1 MNATKLARRKF
12 STLINSTGQ
21 MIYTEPYNGQVW
33 STDSYFAVADKLD
46 VTSKRTDVRDSRP
59 DITRIVECAG
69 DYVTAKPV
77 KTDQPVNQWNDQVV
91 IYQIGSENVN
101 GRMVEAFLMLPDI
114 EFKYCDE
121 YIYNPI
127 KVYQNNK
134 LIGLIMP
141 LRK

>member
-1 MNATKLARRKF
+1 MNITKTAKRKF
-12 STLINSTGQ
+12 STIVNGSGQ
-21 MIYTEPYNGQVW
+21 MIYCDYKNQEW
-33 STDSYFAVADKLD
+33 STDSYFAIATKLD
-46 VTSKRTDVRDSRP
+46 VTSKHTRIADRKP
-59 DITRIVECAG
+59 DIDRIVECAG
-69 DYVTAKPV
+69 DYKTATPV
-77 KTDQPVNQWNDQVV
+77 KTDDPVSEWDQAAR
-91 IYQIGSENVN
+91 YMIGSEIVN
-101 GRMVEAFLMLPDI
+101 GKMVEAFLMLPDV

>member
-21 MIYTEPYNGQVW
+21 MIYTEPYKGQVW

-46 VTSKRTDVRDSRP
+46 VTSKRTDVRDATP

-69 DYVTAKPV
+69 NYVTAKPI
-77 KTDQPVNQWNDQVV
+77 KTDEPVTAWNQAAR
-91 IYQIGSENVN
+91 YKIGNEIVN
-101 GRMVEAFLMLPDI
+101 GNFVEAFEMLPDV
-114 EFKYCDE
+114 EFKYANDL
-121 YIYNPI
+121 IYNPI

>member
-77 KTDQPVNQWNDQVV
+77 KTDEPVSEWNQVAR
-91 IYQIGSENVN
+91 YKIGSEIVN
-101 GRMVEAFLMLPDI
+101 GNFVEAFQMLPDI

-134 LIGLIMP
+134 IIGLIMP

>member
-1 MNATKLARRKF
+1 MNATKTARRKF

-21 MIYTEPYNGQVW
+21 MIYTQPYNGQVW

-46 VTSKRTDVRDSRP
+46 VTSKRTDVRDTTP

-69 DYVTAKPV
+69 EYKTATPV
-77 KTDQPVNQWNDQVV
+77 KTDQKANEWDQVM
-91 IYQIGSENVN
+91 IYTIGSENVN
-101 GRMVEAFLMLPDI
+101 GRMVEAFLMLPDV
-114 EFKYCDE
+114 EFKYANDL
-121 YIYNPI
+121 IYNPI